1 MMVNR
6 AAQVLED
13 RPAISPT
20 PLSPSRLEISQSR
33 YIQAADR
40 VCFSLLLSGCSEYTR
55 LTSRLLGIAG
65 ISTNT
70 AVLPVFHIHLDFTV
84 HIHYFLPMHLKSL
97 PALFKG
103 DQSPMLQTDS
113 PFPPLRAEHRYKSV
127 YERAGFDVNLS
138 GKNGQRSTPGSRKH
152 LPTTT
157 ACPPFPPTHNNG
169 RKFNESLRLLP
180 QQSTTRRV
188 LPPMSVQSQQQQPKF
203 GNRAMLNLYTNHS
216 ASSHGHVPGG
226 ANYNTANTEMMPLT
240 PQTAYTL
247 YLAPVSAVDAPSP
260 SHSDIPTPERA
271 PNRPKYAQFQQFEP
285 FRPVQPAGGAAVA
298 EAAAELSVSERN
310 KKNLSLH
317 IDNHQSN
324 NTMLSE
330 ITSPGLDMDPDSRQ
344 STPVTSDGEYAGPA
358 KSVLTSMSVKTSELM
373 DAPYPADDEPRD
385 LSLML
390 EGFRLEVQQQRG
402 DWVPIDQ
409 QSQNLHQY
417 HAYEP
422 QSQQQQPQY
431 QQYQQQQLQK
441 QQQQQHD
448 RQFQSFD
455 DQSRYANPSPHSEY
469 SLYLHS
475 ALPRDPRASH
485 MLTISSVLSNPDAED
500 PVEAELERQLQDLKT
515 GSEFS
520 YERRGTEDSF
530 VTAQDVPIDNLRSQ
544 IPTFN
549 IQTADDLKNSQ
560 ISEENDDT
568 DREDTQAFGSP
579 ENTRPLFEDNPA
591 QFQAPETPLIG
602 RDVYTAE
609 TPETIQPL
617 SPKTHRVQEEL
628 SNLNFQA
635 PELEETSLDR
645 RSFDDE
651 FVNDSRISDI
661 GSSSRI
667 DHSDFPEVVS
677 EKSYRSE
684 DHYATEEDSSI
695 LGQNPA
701 PSEFNAFPRSMIGT
715 NIPHFRMSDLMP
727 KNPPGYGPC
736 RGCANEVDKHA
747 RGPQKAIYSKT
758 GELSGQW
765 HRECFT
771 CSYSGCNVGFSKHV
785 ACYALLD
792 NAFCNFHYHML
803 NGTLCET
810 CHMGIE
816 GECIENELKQKWHI
830 SCLKCLKCNNTI
842 NTDYYLIN
850 NEIMCE
856 ADAAKVIRS
865 LEQSGMTSNDKIEK
879 RRTRMLFI
887 DQQFG
892 V

>member
-1 MMVNR
+1 
-6 AAQVLED
+6 
-13 RPAISPT
+13 
-20 PLSPSRLEISQSR
+20 
-33 YIQAADR
+33 
-40 VCFSLLLSGCSEYTR
+40 
-55 LTSRLLGIAG
+55 
-65 ISTNT
+65 
-70 AVLPVFHIHLDFTV
+70 
-84 HIHYFLPMHLKSL
+84 MHLKSL

-103 DQSPMLQTDS
+103 DQSPMLKTDS
-113 PFPPLRAEHRYKSV
+113 PFPPLRAEPRYKSV
-127 YERAGFDVNLS
+127 YERAGFEVNLG
-138 GKNGQRSTPGSRKH
+138 GKNGQRSAPASRKY

-157 ACPPFPPTHNNG
+157 AYPPFPQNHNNS

-180 QQSTTRRV
+180 QQSTAKRV
-188 LPPMSVQSQQQQPKF
+188 LPPMSVQSQQQRPTF
-203 GNRAMLNLYTNHS
+203 GARAMLNLHS
-216 ASSHGHVPGG
+216 HHGHSHGAGPGG
-226 ANYNTANTEMMPLT
+226 NTYNPADTDLHPLT

-247 YLAPVSAVDAPSP
+247 FLAPVSAVDAPSP
-260 SHSDIPTPERA
+260 SYPDIPTPERA

-285 FRPVQPAGGAAVA
+285 FRPVQPAAGALVA
-298 EAAAELSVSERN
+298 EAAAELSASDRN

-330 ITSPGLDMDPDSRQ
+330 ITSPSLDMDPDSRQ

-373 DAPYPADDEPRD
+373 DAPYPADNEPRD
-385 LSLML
+385 LNVML
-390 EGFRLEVQQQRG
+390 EGFRLEVQQQKG
-402 DWVPIDQ
+402 DWISLDQ
-409 QSQNLHQY
+409 QSQYLYQHQP
-417 HAYEP
+417 YENQP
-422 QSQQQQPQY
+422 LQQQPQ
-431 QQYQQQQLQK
+431 
-441 QQQQQHD
+441 QQQQQYQ
-448 RQFQSFD
+448 RQEYSQHQHQHD

-469 SLYLHS
+469 SPYLHS
-475 ALPRDPRASH
+475 AHPQDPRASH

-515 GSEFS
+515 GSEYS

-530 VTAQDVPIDNLRSQ
+530 VTAQDVPVGDLRSKV
-544 IPTFN
+544 PTFH
-549 IQTADDLKNSQ
+549 IQTADDLNS
-560 ISEENDDT
+560 SPFAEEDDDT
-568 DREDTQAFGSP
+568 DREDTQSFGSP
-579 ENTRPLFEDNPA
+579 ENTRPLFEDSPA
-591 QFQAPETPLIG
+591 LFQAPETPSIG
-602 RDVYTAE
+602 TDMYAAE
-609 TPETIQPL
+609 TPETIKPL

-628 SNLNFQA
+628 SNMNFRA
-635 PELEETSLDR
+635 PELEEAPFDR
-645 RSFDDE
+645 RSFHDE
-651 FVNDSRISDI
+651 FVNDSQITDV
-661 GSSSRI
+661 GSSSHI
-667 DHSDFPEVVS
+667 DHSDFPDVVS
-677 EKSYRSE
+677 EISHRSGGP
-684 DHYATEEDSSI
+684 YAAEEDNSI
-695 LGQNPA
+695 LGQNPE
-701 PSEFNAFPRSMIGT
+701 PSEFNAFPRSMIGS
-715 NIPHFRMSDLMP
+715 NLPHFRMSDLMP

-736 RGCANEVDKHA
+736 RGCGSEVEKHA

-765 HRECFT
+765 HRECFS

-816 GECIENELKQKWHI
+816 GECIENELKQKWHV
-830 SCLKCLKCNNTI
+830 SCLKCFKCNNTI